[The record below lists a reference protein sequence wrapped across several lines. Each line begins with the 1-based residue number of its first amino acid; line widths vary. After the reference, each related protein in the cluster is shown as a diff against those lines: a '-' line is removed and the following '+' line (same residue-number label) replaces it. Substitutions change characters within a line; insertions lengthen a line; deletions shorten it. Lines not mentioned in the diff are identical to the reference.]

1 MNKWDSEFGYV
12 GENHISNSSSNRRV
26 RQSNKE
32 RVSRRRARRRKRRV
46 IIDVILVVA
55 IICLGIHCFMRLS
68 GSKDVSMAMTDDNIP
83 DNFPI
88 GAVDDIETEYPRVL
102 LVNKENPVPEDY
114 VPETLVKVDVDF
126 GTFVAD
132 ENRQMI
138 PEAAEALEE
147 MFNAAKED
155 GIALA
160 GVSAYR
166 SYDTQK
172 KLYNNNVATKGQAYS
187 EVYSA
192 RPGKSEHQTGMAID
206 ISTPSLGYQ
215 LGTSFSTTKEGMWV
229 NEHCQDYGYIVRYQA
244 DKTEITGYAY
254 EPWHIRYVG
263 VAVAK
268 LLTERGITLEEYEGA
283 INFESYNKGYLT
295 TTTTETPAVSA
306 DASENVVKKAE
317 STTKATATT
326 ETVVTTEAAKKSTES
341 NKANKTKTTE
351 AKPKSTEAPKA
362 TEAPKTTEA
371 TPEKPKNQGDS
382 EDDTGDEDAAN
393 KANVNDE

>member
-32 RVSRRRARRRKRRV
+32 RVSRRRARRRKRRAVLDILLV
-46 IIDVILVVA
+46 IG
-55 IICLGIHCFMRLS
+55 IICLGIHCFIRLS
-68 GSKDVSMAMTDDNIP
+68 ASKDVSMAMTDDNIP

-102 LVNKENPVPEDY
+102 LVNKDNPVPEDY
-114 VPETLVKVDVDF
+114 VPETMVKVDVDF

-166 SYDTQK
+166 SYETQK
-172 KLYNNNVATKGQAYS
+172 KIYNSNVATKGQAYS

-215 LGTSFSTTKEGMWV
+215 LWTSFATTKEGQWV
-229 NEHCQDYGYIVRYQA
+229 NEHCQDYGYIVRYQD

-263 VAVAK
+263 VEVAK

-283 INFESYNKGYLT
+283 ISFNGYNKGYLT
-295 TTTTETPAVSA
+295 KVTTEEPAVSA
-306 DASENVVKKAE
+306 DASKNAKKADA
-317 STTKATATT
+317 TTRAAATT
-326 ETVVTTEAAKKSTES
+326 EAVVTTEAAKKSTES